1 VNFLEDKN
9 RTKELVEILVTSF
22 DLNFILLFILLFY
35 FLDSPDWSVFD
46 FFIFWTARRR
56 GFHRVPLKFEKVR
69 VASYHHDIITNLTFC
84 SNHIITMTT
93 ISCCCTVS
101 RPRTFLIFSS
111 SIFLGN
117 EGG

>member
-56 GFHRVPLKFEKVR
+56 GFHGVPLKFEKVR
-69 VASYHHDIITNLTFC
+69 VASYHHQPDILQQPHHHHD
-84 SNHIITMTT
+84 NHQ
-93 ISCCCTVS
+93 
-101 RPRTFLIFSS
+101 LLLHSS
-111 SIFLGN
+111 AS
-117 EGG
+117 